1 MRILLASSEVY
12 PYSKTGGLADMVG
25 SLAKTLGRAGHQVG
39 VIKPL
44 YSGIRARFSQLKL
57 VPIPL
62 ELPLGG
68 RRVVGALWSLE
79 PSPGVTVYF
88 VDQPAFYERADLYQ
102 DQGVDYPDNAA
113 RFIFF
118 AKAAAHLARH
128 LPWKP
133 EVLHLHDWQAA
144 PAAAFVH
151 YHKQSAGQGSVPSI
165 CLTIHNL
172 AYQGLFPASEFG
184 LANLPP
190 EYFTPAA
197 MEFYGKVNCLKA
209 GIVFADVITTVSP
222 RYARE
227 ITTEESGCGLDGL
240 LRQRNSSLVG
250 ILNGVD
256 YDEWNPGGDPFLK
269 SPFSANDLGGKVA
282 NKLALQQEFAL
293 PVDAAIPL
301 FGNIGRL
308 AEQKGIDI
316 LIPAL
321 AENLSAGFQFVL
333 IGSGSQSFQK
343 ACEDLA
349 LRFPAQVSVRFGF
362 DEGVSHRIEAGSD
375 FFLMPSRFEPCGLNQ
390 MYGLRYAT
398 IPIVRTTGGLDDTVI
413 DARENAINAN
423 GIKFSE
429 YSVGALSKG
438 IEKALALYRTPE
450 AFHRFRINAMAADF
464 SWERTVGDYVRV
476 YERAAK
482 SGRPG

>member
-25 SLAKTLGRAGHQVG
+25 ALAKTLGRAGHQVG
-39 VIKPL
+39 IVTPL
-44 YSGIRARFSQLKL
+44 YSGIRARFPQ
-57 VPIPL
+57 IEPL
-62 ELPLGG
+62 QMPLDLALGG
-68 RRVVGALWSLE
+68 QRVKGELWSLE
-79 PSPGVTVYF
+79 PSQGVTVYF
-88 VDQPAFYERADLYQ
+88 VDQPGFYERADLYQ
-102 DQGVDYPDNAA
+102 DQQGVDYPDNAA
-113 RFIFF
+113 RFTFF
-118 AKAAAHLARH
+118 AKAAARLAQH
-128 LPWKP
+128 LPCRP

-144 PAAAFVH
+144 PAAALLH
-151 YHKQSAGQGSVPSI
+151 HEKQSAGQGNGPPI

-172 AYQGLFPASEFG
+172 AYQGLFPASNFG
-184 LANLPP
+184 LTNLPP
-190 EYFTPAA
+190 EYFTPAT
-197 MEFYGKVNCLKA
+197 MEFYGKMNCLKGA
-209 GIVFADVITTVSP
+209 IVFADVITTVSP

-240 LRQRNSSLVG
+240 LRQRNSALFG

-256 YDEWNPGGDPFLK
+256 YEEWDPGGDPFLK
-269 SPFSANDLGGKVA
+269 YPFSAADLSGKSA
-282 NKLALQQEFAL
+282 NKLALQEEFTL

-321 AENLSAGFQFVL
+321 AEKLSAGFQFVL
-333 IGSGSQSFQK
+333 IGSGSPVFQK

-349 LRFPAQVSVRFGF
+349 RRFPSQVSVRFGF
-362 DEGVSHRIEAGSD
+362 DEGLSHRIEAGSD

-413 DARENAINAN
+413 DVREDAINAN
-423 GIKFSE
+423 GIKFE
-429 YSVGALSKG
+429 DYSAAALAKG
-438 IEKALALYRTPE
+438 IEKALALYRAPQS
-450 AFHRFRINAMAADF
+450 FHQFRMNAMAADF
-464 SWERTVGDYVRV
+464 SWERTVADYVKV
-476 YERAAK
+476 YQRAA
-482 SGRPG
+482 R